1 MRFGIILGAV
11 AAVSA
16 AGCFDFPVDEWR
28 VVRRYGVERP
38 VVAAPATGEEGA
50 ERETVYVPQGPT
62 NFYVEYYTP
71 YPYYYPPGYI
81 TYYSPPPVYGG
92 YGTAWPYGATY
103 PTNDRGPVY
112 GPYGY
117 GGGALGPWGYGQ
129 GSGAAG
135 GGTKYYPGSGQW
147 YQPGQS
153 RESYGIYGSG
163 NTR

>member
-1 MRFGIILGAV
+1 MRLGSILGV
-11 AAVSA
+11 AAALCA
-16 AGCFDFPVDEWR
+16 AGCFPYYPADEWR

-38 VVAAPATGEEGA
+38 VAAVPADEGA
-50 ERETVYVPQGPT
+50 ERETIYVPQGPT

-71 YPYYYPPGYI
+71 YPYYSQPGYI
-81 TYYSPPPVYGG
+81 TYYAPPPTYYG
-92 YGTAWPYGATY
+92 YGPAYPYGPTYATGGAGLGY
-103 PTNDRGPVY
+103 W
-112 GPYGY
+112 PYGY
-117 GGGALGPWGYGQ
+117 GLVPGGTGQ
-129 GSGAAG
+129 GATG